1 MKVQGKTNRKDLDMK
16 RKLLLIFNLIL
27 MSASLTG
34 CWDAVELKDR
44 LILSG
49 FAMDR
54 GDAPGL
60 YEFSFQAVVPNEV
73 SGNRGIG
80 TTPAFMFSD
89 QGRSMQEVISKM
101 SQKIPRRSS
110 GSHAEVAII
119 SEDMA
124 RDVGIGRFIDLI
136 ERDPETRMTMQILI
150 AKGSKAK
157 DVLAVT
163 SPVSPITANNIAEKV
178 RFSSN
183 QYSHNFSSEVDDTI
197 RGMIVPGGGPTIS
210 GVKVKG
216 DKRVGTQ
223 RKNTESSYISAYTEL
238 DGMAMFKGDKL
249 VGWMEEDEPLGL
261 AIIKNRSKK
270 SMTNLTCHIDPAEV
284 VAIEANFYKSS
295 IKASVID
302 GTPHFHIDVKQE
314 GTINEVTCPLKL
326 DEGKVIEIYEKTWS
340 EKTKEIV
347 MSAVTAAQ
355 KAGTDVLGFGYA
367 LEKEYSP
374 EYKAW
379 EESDDWSEKFSKS
392 EVEVDVK
399 SVIMNTLTRTNPYSS
414 GGED

>member
-16 RKLLLIFNLIL
+16 RKLLLITVLTLVSMIL
-27 MSASLTG
+27 TS

-54 GDAPGL
+54 GNAKGV
-60 YEFSFQAVVPNEV
+60 YEFSFQGVVSNEV
-73 SGNRGIG
+73 SGSRKIG
-80 TTPAFMFSD
+80 STPSFVFSD
-89 QGRSMQEVISKM
+89 QGRTLQEVVSKM

-110 GSHAEVAII
+110 CSHAEVVII
-119 SEDMA
+119 SEDLA

-136 ERDPETRMTMQILI
+136 ERDPETRITMQILI
-150 AKGSKAK
+150 ARGSKAR
-157 DVLAVT
+157 DVLAIT

-178 RFSSN
+178 RFASK
-183 QYSHNFSSEVDDTI
+183 QYSHNFSSEVDETI

-210 GVKVKG
+210 GVVIKG
-216 DKRVGTQ
+216 DKSAGKERE
-223 RKNTESSYISAYTEL
+223 NTESSYVSAYTKL

-249 VGWMEEDEPLGL
+249 VGWMEGDEPLGL
-261 AIIKNRSKK
+261 AIIKNRSMK
-270 SMTNLTCHIDPAEV
+270 SMVNLSCHIDPAEV
-284 VAIEANFYKSS
+284 VGIEAYFYKSS
-295 IKASVID
+295 IKASVVD
-302 GTPHFHIDVKQE
+302 GVPHFHIDVKQE

-326 DEGKVIEIYEKTWS
+326 DEGEVVEIYERTWS

-355 KAGTDVLGFGYA
+355 KAGTDVLGFGYV
-367 LEKEYSP
+367 LEKNRSP
-374 EYKAW
+374 EYKQW
-379 EESDDWSEKFSKS
+379 EDSDDWSEKFSQSK
-392 EVEVDVK
+392 VEVDVK
-399 SVIMNTLTRTNPYSS
+399 TVIMNTLTRTNPYSS